1 MNNILHL
8 KYAVEIEKTGS
19 ITKAAE
25 NLYMGQPNLSRAIRE
40 LEESLGI
47 TIFMRSSRG
56 VVPTEQGREFLNY
69 ARNILAQVEEME
81 NLYGKTGANRQR
93 FAISV
98 PRASY
103 VAFAFTEFLKEL
115 DFNRDVS
122 VNYRE
127 TNSMHA
133 IKNVAESVNNM
144 AIVRYQTDYE
154 AYYLKYLRDRGLDF
168 TPLWEFDY
176 LALMSREHPL
186 APREDITAADLEPY
200 TEIIHGDVSVPALP
214 MAEARELA
222 VINESKKCI
231 TIYERGSQF
240 ELLCRLPSSF
250 MWVSPMPEEVLQR
263 FGLVQKQ
270 CRVEGIRFRDVLI
283 FRQDYSLNRKEKL
296 FLEKLQETI
305 EAVRVEPRA

>member
-1 MNNILHL
+1 
-8 KYAVEIEKTGS
+8 
-19 ITKAAE
+19 
-25 NLYMGQPNLSRAIRE
+25 
-40 LEESLGI
+40 
-47 TIFMRSSRG
+47 
-56 VVPTEQGREFLNY
+56 
-69 ARNILAQVEEME
+69 
-81 NLYGKTGANRQR
+81 
-93 FAISV
+93 
-98 PRASY
+98 
-103 VAFAFTEFLKEL
+103 
-115 DFNRDVS
+115 
-122 VNYRE
+122 
-127 TNSMHA
+127 MHA

-186 APREDITAADLEPY
+186 ASREDITADDLEPY

-222 VINESKKCI
+222 AINESKKCI

-250 MWVSPMPEEVLQR
+250 MWVSPMPEDVLQR
-263 FGLVQKQ
+263 VGLVQKQ

-283 FRQDYSLNRKEKL
+283 FRQEYSLNRKEKL

-305 EAVRVEPRA
+305 DAVRVEPQA

>member
-98 PRASY
+98 PRA
-103 VAFAFTEFLKEL
+103 
-115 DFNRDVS
+115 R
-122 VNYRE
+122 
-127 TNSMHA
+127 
-133 IKNVAESVNNM
+133 
-144 AIVRYQTDYE
+144 
-154 AYYLKYLRDRGLDF
+154 
-168 TPLWEFDY
+168 
-176 LALMSREHPL
+176 
-186 APREDITAADLEPY
+186 
-200 TEIIHGDVSVPALP
+200 
-214 MAEARELA
+214 
-222 VINESKKCI
+222 
-231 TIYERGSQF
+231 
-240 ELLCRLPSSF
+240 
-250 MWVSPMPEEVLQR
+250 
-263 FGLVQKQ
+263 
-270 CRVEGIRFRDVLI
+270 
-283 FRQDYSLNRKEKL
+283 
-296 FLEKLQETI
+296 
-305 EAVRVEPRA
+305 